1 MKNKVLA
8 IVNDKVLREVIDDF
22 LKIEEYEIKTYQN
35 GVDVFGILETFT
47 ADVIFLDI
55 VSSGV
60 SEFALCEQLKKSI
73 KFSEIPIIFLIREK
87 NKTLIEMIFRVGGV
101 DYLLK
106 PFHLNKL
113 IEIIKKWRDK

>member
-35 GVDVFGILETFT
+35 GVDVFSILETFT

-55 VSSGV
+55 VMPGI
-60 SEFALCEQLKKSI
+60 SEFDLCKQLKKNT
-73 KFSEIPIIFLIREK
+73 KFSETPIIFLSGE
-87 NKTLIEMIFRVGGV
+87 NNEALFEMIFKVGGA

-113 IEIIKKWRDK
+113 VEMIKKWSGK